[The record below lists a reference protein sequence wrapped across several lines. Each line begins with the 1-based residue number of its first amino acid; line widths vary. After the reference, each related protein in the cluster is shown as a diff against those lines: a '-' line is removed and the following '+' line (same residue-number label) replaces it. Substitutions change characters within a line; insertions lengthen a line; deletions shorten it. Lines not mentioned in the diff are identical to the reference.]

1 MAALL
6 CTQPSAFERAKW
18 DQAGAQ
24 AYYACQYFQSIADT
38 NLARNVI
45 AGIQSLTQYYFA
57 DKQYEIAKQ
66 AQDRLNNISNIELAR
81 SGTLFDQFGKGISCE
96 DAQLLEACGMKV
108 ERPDINDIRR
118 RVHADVKR
126 IYAATKRKIKE
137 CFGPACASAMCSEL
151 NKTEREEARTL
162 VGVTSA
168 TYQKE
173 TLLFEQ
179 RLATAKS
186 WRYQVLAFGRGS
198 VQASTALMQGAAQNA
213 QLAAQINPYSGYIQA
228 VNGIANTARSISL
241 QEANSF
247 RGMGINMRSQI
258 TAPGSGATQVAGFDY
273 NSLGANEAQQN
284 PQFDYNGVGDN
295 GSGPYGDS
303 PTGFPSDGG
312 VLYDGNS
319 YDAQPYLGGITQ
331 A

>member
-1 MAALL
+1 MATAPIGE
-6 CTQPSAFERAKW
+6 CSQPADFRRAKW

-24 AYYACQYFQSIADT
+24 AYYACRYFESVQDT
-38 NLARNVI
+38 NFWRNII
-45 AGIQSLTQYYFA
+45 AGIQAATQIYFA
-57 DKQYEIAKQ
+57 DKQYQTSKQ
-66 AQDRLNNISNIELAR
+66 AQDRLDNISNIELSR
-81 SGTLFDQFGKGISCE
+81 SGALYDQFAKGIACE
-96 DAQLLEACGMKV
+96 DAQLLEACGFKV

-118 RVHADVKR
+118 RVAADVKR

-137 CFGPACASAMCSEL
+137 CYAPNCAAAMCSEL

-173 TLLFEQ
+173 TLLYEQ

-198 VQASTALMQGAAQNA
+198 IQASTALMQGAAQNA

-228 VNGIANTARSISL
+228 ANGIAGTARSLSL
-241 QEANSF
+241 QEANGF
-247 RGMGINMRSQI
+247 RGMGINMRQQVMAPAVNG
-258 TAPGSGATQVAGFDY
+258 TQVTGQDTMQPAPGLNPDSDNFDFQGP
-273 NSLGANEAQQN
+273 STM
-284 PQFDYNGVGDN
+284 
-295 GSGPYGDS
+295 PYGQS
-303 PTGFPSDGG
+303 GTGFPSDG
-312 VLYDGNS
+312 VLFDGNGIDS
-319 YDAQPYLGGITQ
+319 QPYMGGITQ